1 MAGRWQKEEFEELLA
16 HPGLSDAAVAE
27 RLPERTPGAVA
38 AVRAG
43 VCYYH
48 RGEDKQAEKF
58 LSHMM
63 LRRLKEGPAVVCA
76 ECCFTLLTSTYLDWL
91 PLVFRTKSQGLFCEM
106 ARVWGVSRVSEF
118 SSARYGQVSDRDNR
132 GLEG

>member
-1 MAGRWQKEEFEELLA
+1 MAGRWKKEEFEELLA
-16 HPGLSDAAVAE
+16 HPELNDAVAAE

-58 LSHMM
+58 LSQMM
-63 LRRLKEGPAVVCA
+63 LRRLKEGPAVVCPA
-76 ECCFTLLTSTYLDWL
+76 CGETF
-91 PLVFRTKSQGLFCEM
+91 
-106 ARVWGVSRVSEF
+106 
-118 SSARYGQVSDRDNR
+118 
-132 GLEG
+132 